1 MAFSHHFDPTVLRE
15 YDIRGVVGRT
25 LHPADAFAIGRVF
38 GSMLAEA
45 GRVAKGAAAGD
56 AAATG
61 GGAAL
66 GGGKRVAVGYDG
78 RLTSPDLEQAVVD
91 GLRASGVE
99 ALRVGRGPTPMLYY
113 AAAKLETDGAI
124 MVTGSHNPPDYNGFK
139 MMWGRKPFFGQQ
151 ILQIGK
157 LAETG
162 KVVPE
167 AAGGERAVA
176 IADDYVARLL
186 TDWDGG
192 DRMLKVVWDNGNGAA
207 GDVLEKLVASLPG
220 EHFVLNGTIDG
231 RFPAHHPDPT
241 VPANLAQLIAE
252 VRARKADIGIAF
264 DGDAD
269 RIGLVDDTGE
279 ILFGDQLMVLL
290 ARDVLKE
297 HPGATIIADVKAS
310 QVLFDEIAKAGGNP
324 LMWKTGHSLIKSKM
338 AETGSPLAGEM
349 SGHIFF
355 ADRWYGFDDALYAAV
370 RTLGIIARMSGKLS
384 AVRAAL
390 PQVINTP
397 EVRFDCDDRRKFAV
411 IEEVAARL
419 KAEGAKVSA
428 TDGVRVQTPD
438 GWWLLRASNT
448 QAVLVARCEATSS
461 AGLDRLKAALVT
473 QLSASGLAEPDFSG
487 SHAGH

>member
-15 YDIRGVVGRT
+15 YDIRGIVGRT
-25 LHPADAFAIGRVF
+25 LNSPDAFAIGRVF
-38 GSMLAEA
+38 GSMVARA
-45 GRVAKGAAAGD
+45 GG
-56 AAATG
+56 T
-61 GGAAL
+61 
-66 GGGKRVAVGYDG
+66 RVAVGYDG
-78 RLTSPDLEQAVVD
+78 RLTSPELEQALVD
-91 GLRASGVE
+91 GLKASGME
-99 ALRVGRGPTPMLYY
+99 ALRIGRGPTPMLYY
-113 AAAKLETDGAI
+113 TATTLETDGAV
-124 MVTGSHNPPDYNGFK
+124 MVTGSHNPSDYNGFK
-139 MMWGRKPFFGQQ
+139 MMLGRKPFFGEQ
-151 ILQIGK
+151 IAQIGT
-157 LAETG
+157 LAAAG
-162 KVVPE
+162 DVVPE
-167 AAGGERAVA
+167 ASGTDRKVD
-176 IADDYVARLL
+176 IADDYIARILG
-186 TDWDGG
+186 DWDGG

-207 GDVLEKLVASLPG
+207 GDVLDKLVASLPG
-220 EHFVLNGTIDG
+220 EHIVLNGTVDG

-252 VRARKADIGIAF
+252 VRAQGADIGVAF

-269 RIGLVDDTGE
+269 RIGLVDDTGT
-279 ILFGDQLMVLL
+279 ILFGDQLLVVL

-310 QVLFDEIAKAGGNP
+310 QVLFDEIAKASGTP

-370 RTLGIIARMSGKLS
+370 RTLGIIARMDGKLS
-384 AVRAAL
+384 TVVQAL
-390 PQVINTP
+390 PHVINTP

-411 IEEVAARL
+411 IQEVAARL
-419 KAEGAKVSA
+419 SAEGAKVSSI
-428 TDGVRVQTPD
+428 DGVRVQTQD

-448 QAVLVARCEATSS
+448 QAVLVARCEATTE
-461 AGLDRLKAALVT
+461 AGLDRLKAALVA